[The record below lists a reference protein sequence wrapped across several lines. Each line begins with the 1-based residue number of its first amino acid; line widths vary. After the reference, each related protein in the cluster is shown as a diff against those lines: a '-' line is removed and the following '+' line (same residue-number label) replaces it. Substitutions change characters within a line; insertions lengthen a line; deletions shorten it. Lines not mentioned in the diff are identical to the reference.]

1 MANEIVQIL
10 SKNPEGFLK
19 IMMIEEL
26 QLIAGEENPITNSLV
41 TFFSFALFGL
51 TPLIPTIVAKAKDM
65 DSLDSGVVIATIIT
79 ATFFLGVLGF
89 AKSLVG
95 GMAWYIS
102 IIETILIG
110 AIASGAAFGIGKAFG

>member
-51 TPLIPTIVAKAKDM
+51 APLVPTIFAKAKDM
-65 DSLDSGVVIATIIT
+65 ATPDSGVVIATII
-79 ATFFLGVLGF
+79 ASIFFLGVLGF
-89 AKSLVG
+89 AKSCVG
-95 GMAWYIS
+95 GMIWYVS
-102 IIETILIG
+102 VIETVLIG
-110 AIASGAAFGIGKAFG
+110 AIASGAAYGIGKAFG